1 MKKHERIHNDEEVI
15 VPVKSNRSRN
25 RSSFTNPLTPPRQS
39 EMSLSPNP
47 TMMSHPSSLRVPISP
62 PHSTATYSDGKDYY
76 YLVR

>member
-1 MKKHERIHNDEEVI
+1 
-15 VPVKSNRSRN
+15 
-25 RSSFTNPLTPPRQS
+25 LTPPRQS

-47 TMMSHPSSLRVPISP
+47 TMMSHPSSLKVPISP